1 MTRGTK
7 VTNKKEYNH
16 MKLTYI
22 RGSAVPLRNVWRRD
36 ILKKI
41 RARWVQRL
49 VEIQGVEPILV
60 IDKLFGGLR
69 VEAGL
74 KYQNHSQLRY
84 LRVDQR
90 GSGQDMD

>member
-49 VEIQGVEPILV
+49 VEIQGVETILV
-60 IDKLFGGLR
+60 IDKLPVFGGLR
-69 VEAGL
+69 VEDGL
-74 KYQNHSQLRY
+74 KYQNHSQLCY
-84 LRVDQR
+84 LRV
-90 GSGQDMD
+90 